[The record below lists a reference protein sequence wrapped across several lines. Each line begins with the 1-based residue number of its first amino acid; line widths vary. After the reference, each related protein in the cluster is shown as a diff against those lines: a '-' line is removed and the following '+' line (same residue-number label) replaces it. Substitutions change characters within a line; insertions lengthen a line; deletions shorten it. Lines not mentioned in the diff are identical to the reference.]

1 MTANEKML
9 KLADAKW
16 TNFTSTI
23 MMSVYQKETC
33 EYTVEQGALILD
45 AYFDA
50 RVKPVPQTDP
60 AAAKV
65 AIRSYKKRF
74 R

>member
-1 MTANEKML
+1 ML

-33 EYTVEQGALILD
+33 EYTVEQDALILD

-50 RVKPVPQTDP
+50 RVKSVPQKDTAD
-60 AAAKV
+60 AKA